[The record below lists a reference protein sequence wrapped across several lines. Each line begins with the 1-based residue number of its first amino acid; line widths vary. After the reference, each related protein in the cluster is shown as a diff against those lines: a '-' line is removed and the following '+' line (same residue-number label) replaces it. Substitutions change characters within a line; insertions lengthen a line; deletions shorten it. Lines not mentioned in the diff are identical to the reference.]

1 MKALHIIAIAAAI
14 SFSLSCSDSLQIE
27 QHGVTDLSNFYKT
40 DEQVLQANA
49 ANYTAFI
56 VNPSNMNFN
65 FLEQFELYYIT
76 INTLLSDEAYA
87 AGAATRGGLARDEEI
102 NEFTFSSDNIAIQ
115 YYYAYMYAMINKA
128 NLVLDN
134 TSEGQSEFVDMCRAE
149 SKFFRS
155 WANFELA
162 TLWGTA
168 PNVDH
173 VLQGD
178 EYQVHNSEPGELWA
192 QIEKDLSEAISSGKL
207 SEKKNVNDNKT
218 WRVTKQLAQ
227 ALLGKAYLW
236 QNKYSEAASQ
246 FESVI
251 SSGKYA
257 LLPTDD
263 YENMWTNR
271 NKFCCESMFEINR
284 TLNMNN
290 VNVGLPWRNFFWFT
304 EVYTNLPPV
313 VENTGSGSG
322 APRKDLYDAFVKHE
336 GKDGKRLHQTLRTY
350 SELNKEYG
358 MRMLNGSTSYQDSI
372 FTWKTRLLPEHRGA
386 YGYITTTGNMHI
398 MRYAEVL
405 LLASEAQLMAG
416 NNAKAIEY
424 LNQVRR
430 RAGLADLS
438 SITLNDIKT
447 EKRLELCYECVRYK
461 DLLRWG
467 DAYDVLKNQGESVPF
482 FSVSYASA
490 ESNDPSTDIKTVEY
504 RKYHNDPSGFG
515 FKKGKHELLPFPAA
529 ETRANPNIVQN
540 PGY

>member
-1 MKALHIIAIAAAI
+1 MKSHYTILLVALL
-14 SFSLSCSDSLQIE
+14 SVLFSCSKELEVE
-27 QHGVTDLSNFYKT
+27 QHGVTSIENFYQT
-40 DEQVLQANA
+40 DEQVMQANA
-49 ANYTAFI
+49 ASYTAFI
-56 VNPSNMNFN
+56 VNPSNMDFN
-65 FLEQFELYYIT
+65 FLEQFELYYII
-76 INTLLSDEAYA
+76 INTLLSDEAYS
-87 AGAATRGGLARDEEI
+87 AGGGSTTEMNI
-102 NEFTFSSDNIAIQ
+102 NEFTFTTDNIAIQ

-134 TSEGQSEFVDMCRAE
+134 TSDGQSAFVDMCRAE
-149 SKFFRS
+149 AKFFRS

-162 TLWGTA
+162 TLWGNA

-178 EYQVHNSEPGELWA
+178 EYHVKNSEPGELWA
-192 QIEKDLSEAISSGKL
+192 QIEKDLTEAIQSGDL
-207 SEKKNVNDNKT
+207 SEKKSTDDNLT

-236 QNKYSEAASQ
+236 QKKYAESAAQ
-246 FESVI
+246 FDAVV

-271 NKFCCESMFEINR
+271 NKFCCESIFEINR
-284 TLNMNN
+284 TFNMNN

-304 EVYTNLPPV
+304 EVYNNLPPV
-313 VENTGSGSG
+313 VENTGSGFG
-322 APRKDLYDAFVKHE
+322 APKKSLYDAFVKHE
-336 GKDGKRLHQTLRTY
+336 GKNGKRLHQTLRTY
-350 SELNKEYG
+350 SELNQEYG
-358 MRMLNGSTSYQDSI
+358 MRMMNGASSMQDSI

-405 LLASEAQLMAG
+405 LCGAEAHLMAG
-416 NNAKAIEY
+416 NGAKAAEY

-430 RAGLADLS
+430 RAGLSDLGS
-438 SITLNDIKT
+438 VTLDDIKI
-447 EKRLELCYECVRYK
+447 EKRLELCYEGTRYK

-467 DAYDVLKNQGESVPF
+467 DAPTVLKNQGESVAY
-482 FSVSYASA
+482 FSVKYATPDS
-490 ESNDPSTDIKTVEY
+490 EDPSTDILTVEY
-504 RKYHNDPSGFG
+504 RSSHTDPNSYG
-515 FKKGKHELLPFPAA
+515 FKTGKHEYLPYPSA
-529 ETRANPNIVQN
+529 EVRANPNIVQN